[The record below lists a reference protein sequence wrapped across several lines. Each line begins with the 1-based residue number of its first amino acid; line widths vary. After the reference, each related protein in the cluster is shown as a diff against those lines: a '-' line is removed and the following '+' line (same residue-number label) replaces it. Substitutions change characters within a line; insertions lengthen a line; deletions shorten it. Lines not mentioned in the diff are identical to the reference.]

1 MTPGVEVVPLH
12 GSLGSADQDR
22 ALVAS
27 ANRRVI
33 VATNI
38 AETSLTVPDVTAV
51 VDTGLHK
58 VARYDASRG
67 IDSLETERITADAA
81 DQRAGRAGRVRPG
94 IVRRLWDARDRLRP
108 HREPDIHRVDLSA
121 TVLDVIAWGGDPR
134 TLVWFERP
142 SDEAIAAAMTLLERL
157 GLVDKGRL
165 TPIGEQ
171 VRAIPLHPRLARML
185 VASGGATE
193 IVRAC
198 ALLSE
203 RHLLPPRTATTTSD
217 LLSALDDWANLPPH
231 VRDIAAAIRN
241 PIRKPQSAIH
251 NEEDF
256 RRSILAGYPDR
267 VAMRREAGSDSFL
280 LASGSGAR
288 LARESGVRDAPFIV
302 ALDVQARQLRS
313 PSDEKGDPL
322 IRIASRVEREW
333 LQPTAVETVH
343 RFDEASGRVRAS
355 RVERYDALT
364 LGDHPVAI
372 DPLVAAGLLAEAW
385 LARGPRGDDERLT
398 RRLAFAGLDVDIAA
412 LVRTAAYGARSI
424 DDIDLSLALPAAV
437 ARDLQREAPETFVTP
452 AGRSKRLEYEA
463 DGVVSLSIKLQ
474 DLFGVLETPRIGRRR
489 VPVRVALLAPNGR
502 PVQVTQ
508 DLRSF
513 WERTYP
519 EVRKELRG
527 RYPKH
532 AWPENPFASARFPP
546 TRS

>member
-1 MTPGVEVVPLH
+1 
-12 GSLGSADQDR
+12 
-22 ALVAS
+22 
-27 ANRRVI
+27 
-33 VATNI
+33 
-38 AETSLTVPDVTAV
+38 
-51 VDTGLHK
+51 
-58 VARYDASRG
+58 
-67 IDSLETERITADAA
+67 
-81 DQRAGRAGRVRPG
+81 
-94 IVRRLWDARDRLRP
+94 
-108 HREPDIHRVDLSA
+108 
-121 TVLDVIAWGGDPR
+121 
-134 TLVWFERP
+134 
-142 SDEAIAAAMTLLERL
+142 
-157 GLVDKGRL
+157 L

-171 VRAIPLHPRLARML
+171 VRAVPLHPRLARML
-185 VASGGATE
+185 VAAGGATD
-193 IVRAC
+193 IVRVC

-203 RHLLPPRTATTTSD
+203 RHLLPPRTATTSSD
-217 LLSALDDWANLPPH
+217 LLSALDQWADLPAH
-231 VRDIAAAIRN
+231 VRQAADSVLRIADRGLRIDRGLT
-241 PIRKPQSAIH
+241 
-251 NEEDF
+251 EEGF
-256 RRSILAGYPDR
+256 RRAILAGYPDR

-302 ALDVQARQLRS
+302 ALDVQARQPRS

-372 DPLVAAGLLAEAW
+372 DPLVAADLLAEAW
-385 LARGPRGDDERLT
+385 LARGPRGDDERLV
-398 RRLAFAGLDVDIAA
+398 RRLAFAGLAVDLPAV
-412 LVRTAAYGARSI
+412 VRAAAYDARSI
-424 DDIDLSLALPAAV
+424 DDIDLARALPATV
-437 ARDLQREAPETFVTP
+437 ARDLPREAPEMFVTP
-452 AGRSKRLEYEA
+452 GGRSKRLEYEP
-463 DGVVSLSIKLQ
+463 DGVVSLSVKLQ

-532 AWPENPFASARFPP
+532 AWPENPLDFNASR
-546 TRS
+546 